1 MIPPTVKEST
11 ICLFKGSAMTKHG
24 AYAALS
30 YMAALLVAFHINDQR
45 PRLRRRAIDYNSTVV
60 RYIQARTW
68 QRDSRDMTS
77 LQATPAAAV
86 DMLPPVA
93 YSDNP
98 STSFAAKFVHSSLN
112 KNRCSINCIV
122 RPILQV

>member
-30 YMAALLVAFHINDQR
+30 YMAAL
-45 PRLRRRAIDYNSTVV
+45 RRAIDYNSTVV

-98 STSFAAKFVHSSLN
+98 STSFAAKDQYCKYEVVDDDDEYDDN
-112 KNRCSINCIV
+112 T
-122 RPILQV
+122 PE

>member
-30 YMAALLVAFHINDQR
+30 YMAAL
-45 PRLRRRAIDYNSTVV
+45 RRAIDYNSTVV

-86 DMLPPVA
+86 DVRYHLMSVDYVFQYSIILRLLTYYIYISMFQMLPPVA

-98 STSFAAKFVHSSLN
+98 STSFAAKFVHSS
-112 KNRCSINCIV
+112 
-122 RPILQV
+122 

>member
-30 YMAALLVAFHINDQR
+30 YMAAL
-45 PRLRRRAIDYNSTVV
+45 RRAIDYNSTVV

-86 DMLPPVA
+86 DVRYHLICFPQLPIQITLPQA
-93 YSDNP
+93 LLP
-98 STSFAAKFVHSSLN
+98 SLFTRL
-112 KNRCSINCIV
+112 
-122 RPILQV
+122 

>member
-30 YMAALLVAFHINDQR
+30 YMAAL
-45 PRLRRRAIDYNSTVV
+45 RRAIDYNSTVV

-86 DMLPPVA
+86 DVRYHLMSVDYMLPPVA

>member
-30 YMAALLVAFHINDQR
+30 YMAAL
-45 PRLRRRAIDYNSTVV
+45 RRAIDYNSTVV

-86 DMLPPVA
+86 DVRYHLMSVDYVFQYSIILRLLTYYIYIYQCFRCFPQLPIQITLPQA
-93 YSDNP
+93 LLP
-98 STSFAAKFVHSSLN
+98 SLFTRL
-112 KNRCSINCIV
+112 
-122 RPILQV
+122 